1 MTPQPPPLPMS
12 DIPGAPMSHNDP
24 IREEVRCCDCDF
36 TTTVYSDEV
45 RAFYRFHRCW
55 PPTERTILVDLIAE
69 LRGYADDGY
78 IMGAST
84 VRELCTRVEEDLREC
99 VQ

>member
-1 MTPQPPPLPMS
+1 MS

-45 RAFYRFHRCW
+45 RAFFRFHQCW
-55 PPTERTILVDLIAE
+55 PPRERRILTDLIAE
-69 LRGYADDGY
+69 LREAHHARSYAWDV
-78 IMGAST
+78 AA
-84 VRELCTRVEEDLREC
+84 VNWAEARLRE
-99 VQ
+99 VSGDGDE

>member
-1 MTPQPPPLPMS
+1 MNTTDNLTIRVLCPLRV
-12 DIPGAPMSHNDP
+12 GE
-24 IREEVRCCDCDF
+24 REARL
-36 TTTVYSDEV
+36 
-45 RAFYRFHRCW
+45 
-55 PPTERTILVDLIAE
+55 TERVILQDLIAE
-69 LRGYADDGY
+69 LRAYADEGY